1 MENEFISTLLDT
13 GDYCGRI
20 FDFIDGEGGND
31 PKPKA
36 WKKIPHAEWI
46 PAQLLQYGLEIN
58 GCMTAWKS
66 KDDGSGRPACTGRFD
81 FKPLEVIYGN
91 WHRELGLVDEPA
103 TSRMHHFKVVD
114 LATSY
119 LVVGLYHDEAQD
131 AGLYVYEPGGGAA
144 PYPLHLDL
152 SGYVQLLAHS
162 LGYAYWQL
170 ALLALLPDDGQNPA
184 YRTYVELTAEFRH
197 ALSAWNPEFDYDT
210 FVALY
215 KERQLKN
222 YTPSSELTGS

>member
-46 PAQLLQYGLEIN
+46 PAQLMQYGLEIN
-58 GCMTAWKS
+58 GCMTEWRS
-66 KDDGSGRPACTGRFD
+66 KNDGSGRPACTGRFD
-81 FKPLEVIYGN
+81 FQPLEDIYGD
-91 WHRELGLVDEPA
+91 WQRELGLVDEPA
-103 TSRMHHFKVVD
+103 TSRLHHFKVVD

-119 LVVGLYHDEAQD
+119 LVVGLYHDQAQD
-131 AGLYVYEPGGGAA
+131 AGLYLYEPGSGAA

-152 SGYVQLLAHS
+152 SGYVQLLSHS
-162 LGYAYWQL
+162 LGYSYWQ
-170 ALLALLPDDGQNPA
+170 LALLPDDGKNPA
-184 YRTYVELTAEFRH
+184 YRTYPELTSEFRQ
-197 ALSAWNPEFDYDT
+197 AMSAWNPEFEYDT
-210 FVALY
+210 FAALY
-215 KERQLKN
+215 QQRQLKN
-222 YTPSSELTGS
+222 YTPSSEQAGV